1 MEPYNEK
8 KVDGN
13 YYRLFKE
20 NVQSE
25 DLVWHRDKEDRIIK
39 SIENTNWMIQLDNEL
54 PKSINEEVFIPKEV
68 WHRLI
73 KGTGDLNI
81 SVQKLIS

>member
-1 MEPYNEK
+1 MKPYKEK
-8 KVDGN
+8 KVDDK
-13 YYRLFKE
+13 YHRLFNE
-20 NVQSE
+20 NVQHD
-25 DLVWHRDKEDRIIK
+25 DLVWHKDREDRIIK
-39 SIENTNWMIQLDNEL
+39 STQNTDWLIQLDNEL

-81 SVQKLIS
+81 IVQKLIS

>member
-1 MEPYNEK
+1 MKPYKEK
-8 KVDGN
+8 KVDDK
-13 YYRLFKE
+13 YYRLFTE
-20 NVQSE
+20 NVQHE

-39 SIENTNWMIQLDNEL
+39 STKNTDWLIQLDNEL

-73 KGTGDLNI
+73 KGSGDLNI
-81 SVQKLIS
+81 IVQKLIP